1 MNEVISLV
9 AFFLALFTCFASMPT
24 IMKRMRKAGIVG
36 ADAHKRGRPEI
47 PEMGGVGILIGLT
60 AGITVA
66 VLLLPE
72 RAWVLLSFLAVVLL
86 AGAVGAYDDLKPL
99 NARVKPVLTALA
111 GLPILLVPNA
121 YDPHMILPIIGRTRL
136 TIVYPLLILPAIAVT
151 ANAVNMID
159 IFNGAMPGTS
169 SVIVTILLISSIFLG
184 RGDATIL
191 CMALLGCLLAFY
203 YFNRYPARTFAGD
216 VGSLSVGAAIG
227 AIAIIGQLEVIAVVA
242 FMPQILDAFYKLSS
256 IGRLYEHREVPHPT
270 LVLDDERLV
279 ANPDPRAPIS
289 LTRMILA
296 RGALR
301 EQEILR
307 LFIILA
313 TVSCA
318 LALLTAY
325 IMYPDAMLL
334 LAIVGATT
342 ILLGLAF
349 TSGDPTIFRRI
360 LDFVYVM
367 LFAWFSMIFGVWLID
382 ALIVPIDFGLPG
394 WWGALLTSM
403 VEVGISALLV
413 LLWLWLWRRLVR
425 VTFWRTLKRNK
436 QVQVT

>member
-1 MNEVISLV
+1 MNEVISVV
-9 AFFLALFTCFASMPT
+9 AFFLALATCFASMPT
-24 IMKRMRKAGIVG
+24 IMRRMRKAGIVG

-66 VLLLPE
+66 ALLSPE

-86 AGAVGAYDDLKPL
+86 VGAVGAYDDLKPL

-111 GLPILLVPNA
+111 GLPILFMGT
-121 YDPHMILPIIGRTRL
+121 YDPHMVLPIIGRTRL

-169 SVIVTILLISSIFLG
+169 SVIVTILLLSSIFLG

-191 CMALLGCLLAFY
+191 CAALIGCLLAFY

-242 FMPQILDAFYKLSS
+242 FMPQILDAYYKLSS
-256 IGRLYEHREVPHPT
+256 MGRLYEHREVPHPT

-279 ANPDPRAPIS
+279 ANPDPKAPIS
-289 LTRMILA
+289 LTRTILA

-313 TVSCA
+313 TVSGA

-325 IMYPDAMLL
+325 TMYPDARLL
-334 LAIVGATT
+334 LVIMGATP
-342 ILLGLAF
+342 ILLGLALK
-349 TSGDPTIFRRI
+349 SGEPTIFRRI

-367 LFAWFSMIFGVWLID
+367 LFAWSSLVFGVWLID
-382 ALIVPIDFGLPG
+382 AFIVPIDFGLPG
-394 WWGALLTSM
+394 WWGTLLTGI
-403 VEVGISALLV
+403 VKVGISALLV

-425 VTFWRTLKRNK
+425 VTFWRTLKRN
-436 QVQVT
+436 Q

>member
-1 MNEVISLV
+1 MNEVISVV
-9 AFFLALFTCFASMPT
+9 AFFLALATCFASMPT
-24 IMKRMRKAGIVG
+24 IMRRMRKAGIVG

-66 VLLLPE
+66 ALLSPE

-111 GLPILLVPNA
+111 GLPILFMGT
-121 YDPHMILPIIGRTRL
+121 YDPHMVLPIIGRTRL

-169 SVIVTILLISSIFLG
+169 SVIVTILLLSSIFLG

-191 CMALLGCLLAFY
+191 CAALIGCLLAFY

-227 AIAIIGQLEVIAVVA
+227 SIAIIGQLEIIAVVA
-242 FMPQILDAFYKLSS
+242 FMPQIVDAFYKLSS

-279 ANPDPRAPIS
+279 ANPDPKAPIS

-313 TVSCA
+313 TVSGA

-325 IMYPDAMLL
+325 TMYPDARLL
-334 LAIVGATT
+334 LVIMGATP
-342 ILLGLAF
+342 ILLGLALK
-349 TSGDPTIFRRI
+349 SGEPTIFRRI

-367 LFAWFSMIFGVWLID
+367 LFAWSSLVFGVWLID
-382 ALIVPIDFGLPG
+382 AFIVPIDFGLPG
-394 WWGALLTSM
+394 WWGTLLTGI
-403 VEVGISALLV
+403 VKVGISALLV
-413 LLWLWLWRRLVR
+413 LFWLWLWRRLVR
-425 VTFWRTLKRNK
+425 VTFWRTLKRN
-436 QVQVT
+436 Q

>member
-1 MNEVISLV
+1 MNEVVSVV
-9 AFFLALFTCFASMPT
+9 AFFLALFTCFVSMPT
-24 IMKRMRKAGIVG
+24 IMRRMRKAGIVG
-36 ADAHKRGRPEI
+36 ADVHKRGRPEI
-47 PEMGGVGILIGLT
+47 PEMGGIGILIGLT
-60 AGITVA
+60 AGIIVA
-66 VLLLPE
+66 ALLLPE
-72 RAWVLLSFLAVVLL
+72 RAWILLSFLAVVLL
-86 AGAVGAYDDLKPL
+86 AGAVGAYDDLKTL
-99 NARVKPVLTALA
+99 NARIKPVLTALA
-111 GLPILLVPNA
+111 GLPILLVPDA
-121 YDPHMILPIIGRTRL
+121 YDPHMVLPIIGHTRL
-136 TIVYPLLILPAIAVT
+136 YIVYPLLILPAIAVT

-169 SVIVTILLISSIFLG
+169 SVIVTILLLSSIFLG

-191 CMALLGCLLAFY
+191 CAVLIGCLLAFY

-227 AIAIIGQLEVIAVVA
+227 AIAIIGRLEIIAVVA
-242 FMPQILDAFYKLSS
+242 FMPQIVDAFYKLSS

-279 ANPDPRAPIS
+279 ANPDPKAPIS

-313 TVSCA
+313 TISSA
-318 LALLTAY
+318 LTLLTAY
-325 IMYPDAMLL
+325 IMYRDVRLL
-334 LAIVGATT
+334 LVAMGATT
-342 ILLGLAF
+342 VLLGLAF
-349 TSGDPTIFRRI
+349 TSGDPTIFSRI

-367 LFAWFSMIFGVWLID
+367 LFAWSSMIFGMWLIE
-382 ALIVPIDFGLPG
+382 AFIVPIYFNLPG
-394 WWGALLTSM
+394 GWGTLLTGI
-403 VEVGISALLV
+403 VKVGISALLV

-425 VTFWRTLKRNK
+425 LTFWRTLKRN
-436 QVQVT
+436 Q

>member
-1 MNEVISLV
+1 MNEVVSV
-9 AFFLALFTCFASMPT
+9 AAFFLALVTCFASMPT
-24 IMKRMRKAGIVG
+24 IMKRMKKAGIVG

-60 AGITVA
+60 VSITVTA
-66 VLLLPE
+66 LLLPE
-72 RAWVLLSFLAVVLL
+72 RAWILLSFLAVVLL

-99 NARVKPVLTALA
+99 NARVKPFLTALA
-111 GLPILLVPNA
+111 GLPILLVPDA
-121 YDPHMILPIIGRTRL
+121 YDPRMVLPIIGRTRL
-136 TIVYPLLILPAIAVT
+136 TIVYPLLILPSIAVT

-169 SVIVTILLISSIFLG
+169 VVIVTILLLSSIFLG

-191 CMALLGCLLAFY
+191 CAALIGCLLAFY

-227 AIAIIGQLEVIAVVA
+227 AIAIIGQLEIIAVIA
-242 FMPQILDAFYKLSS
+242 FMPQIVDAFYKLSS
-256 IGRLYEHREVPHPT
+256 MGRLYEHREAPHPT
-270 LVLDDERLV
+270 LVLDDERIV

-307 LFIILA
+307 LFTILA
-313 TVSCA
+313 IISGA

-325 IMYPDAMLL
+325 IMYLDERLL
-334 LAIVGATT
+334 LIMFS
-342 ILLGLAF
+342 LLPSLFSLAF

-367 LFAWFSMIFGVWLID
+367 LFAWSSLVFGVWLID
-382 ALIVPIDFGLPG
+382 AFIVPMDFGLSG
-394 WWGALLTSM
+394 WWGTLLTGI
-403 VEVGISALLV
+403 VKAGISALLG
-413 LLWLWLWRRLVR
+413 LLWLWLWGRLVR

-436 QVQVT
+436 

>member
-1 MNEVISLV
+1 MNEVISVV
-9 AFFLALFTCFASMPT
+9 AFFLALATCFASMPT
-24 IMKRMRKAGIVG
+24 IMRRMRKAGIVG

-66 VLLLPE
+66 ALLSPE

-111 GLPILLVPNA
+111 GLPILFMGT
-121 YDPHMILPIIGRTRL
+121 YDPHMVLPIIGRTRL

-169 SVIVTILLISSIFLG
+169 SVIVTILLLSSIFLG

-191 CMALLGCLLAFY
+191 CAALIGCLLAFY

-242 FMPQILDAFYKLSS
+242 FMPQILDAYYKLSS
-256 IGRLYEHREVPHPT
+256 MGRLYEHREVPHPT

-279 ANPDPRAPIS
+279 ANPDPKAPIS
-289 LTRMILA
+289 LTRTILA

-313 TVSCA
+313 TVSGA

-325 IMYPDAMLL
+325 TMYPDARLL
-334 LAIVGATT
+334 LVIMGATP
-342 ILLGLAF
+342 ILLGLALK
-349 TSGDPTIFRRI
+349 SGEPTIFRRI

-367 LFAWFSMIFGVWLID
+367 LFAWSSLVFGVWLID
-382 ALIVPIDFGLPG
+382 AFIVPIDFGLPG
-394 WWGALLTSM
+394 WWGTLLTGI
-403 VEVGISALLV
+403 VKVGISALLV

-425 VTFWRTLKRNK
+425 VTFWRTLKRN
-436 QVQVT
+436 Q

>member
-1 MNEVISLV
+1 MNEVISVV
-9 AFFLALFTCFASMPT
+9 AFFLALATCFASMPT
-24 IMKRMRKAGIVG
+24 IMRRMRKAGIVG

-66 VLLLPE
+66 ALLSPE

-111 GLPILLVPNA
+111 GLPILFMGT
-121 YDPHMILPIIGRTRL
+121 YDPHMVLPIIGRTRL

-169 SVIVTILLISSIFLG
+169 SVIVTILLLSSIFLG

-191 CMALLGCLLAFY
+191 CAALIGCLLAFY

-242 FMPQILDAFYKLSS
+242 FMPQIVDAFYKLSS

-279 ANPDPRAPIS
+279 ANPDLKAPIS

-313 TVSCA
+313 TVSGA

-325 IMYPDAMLL
+325 TMYPDARLL
-334 LAIVGATT
+334 LVIMGATP
-342 ILLGLAF
+342 ILLGLALK
-349 TSGDPTIFRRI
+349 SGEPTIFRRI

-367 LFAWFSMIFGVWLID
+367 LFAWSSLVFGVWLID
-382 ALIVPIDFGLPG
+382 AFIVPIDFGLPG
-394 WWGALLTSM
+394 WWGTLLTGI
-403 VEVGISALLV
+403 VKVGISALLV

-425 VTFWRTLKRNK
+425 VTFWRTLKRN
-436 QVQVT
+436 Q